1 MGIFL
6 NYSLRNLWARRLTTF
21 LTAAGMALVVFVF
34 ATVLMLDAGLKRSVV
49 GTGSDDNVVVIRKGS
64 ETEVQ
69 SGIER
74 APAAAAESMAEIA
87 TGAGGMPFASREMV
101 VLISMN
107 AKAGNAP
114 SNVTVRGVGPFGAAL
129 RPQVKLAGGR
139 MFRGGSHEVV
149 VGKSIAKKFK
159 GTSIGERIRFAGI
172 EWIVTGILEADG
184 SGYESEIWGDADQLM
199 PAFRRPVYSSV
210 LLRLSDRDKFE
221 SFKAALEGDPRFTLE
236 AKRER
241 QYYADQSQAMSNF
254 ITILGITLT
263 VIFSVGAIIGAMITM
278 YAAVASRTAE
288 IGTLRA
294 LGFRRRTVLGAFLA
308 EALLLSLIGGA
319 TGLFFASFMQFIT
332 VSTMN
337 FQSFSEL
344 AFSFDLTLPIVAEV
358 LGFSLLMGL
367 LGGFLPAARAA
378 RLNIVTALRSA

>member
-49 GTGSDDNVVVIRKGS
+49 STGDEDNVIVIRKGS

-69 SGIER
+69 SGVER
-74 APAAAAESMAEIA
+74 APAAVAESMAGVA
-87 TGAGGMPFASREMV
+87 AGPGGVPFASREMV

-107 AKAGNAP
+107 AKADNAP
-114 SNVTVRGVGPFGAAL
+114 SNVTVRGMGPLGALL
-129 RPQVKLAGGR
+129 RPQAKLAAGR
-139 MFRGGSHEVV
+139 MFRAGSHEVV
-149 VGKSIAKKFK
+149 VGKSIAKKFR
-159 GTSIGERIRFAGI
+159 GTSLGERIRFAGI
-172 EWIVTGILEADG
+172 DWTVTGILDADG
-184 SGYESEIWGDADQLM
+184 SGFESELWGDADQLM

-210 LLRLSDRDKFE
+210 LLRLREHDKFDTL
-221 SFKAALEGDPRFTLE
+221 KATLETDPRFTLE

-241 QYYADQSQAMSNF
+241 QYYTDQSQAMSNF
-254 ITILGITLT
+254 ITILGMTLT

-294 LGFRRRTVLGAFLA
+294 LGFRRATVLGAFLA
-308 EALLLSLIGGA
+308 EALFLSLIGGG
-319 TGLFFASFMQFIT
+319 TGLFIASFMQFIT
-332 VSTMN
+332 ISTMN

-344 AFSFDLTLPIVAEV
+344 AFSFDLTPAIVAKV
-358 LGFSLLMGL
+358 LAFSLLMGF

-378 RLNIVTALRSA
+378 RLNIVSALRSA